1 MGSGYPGTLGVRPG
15 GIPMYARPSEE
26 HCGGMNEMNINGSA
40 KKLQRTRNGRIIAG
54 VCSGIGEYIGVDA
67 NILRLALAVATF
79 FGGLGIGVYAVAWLL
94 LPEEDRHTSIVQ
106 DLIDKNKDNRVWQ
119 DVKGKWDNAQSN
131 WNQAPRAPQAPQHPT
146 TGYEQHPYGR
156 PAQTDT
162 TGTEDGPKA

>member
-1 MGSGYPGTLGVRPG
+1 MS
-15 GIPMYARPSEE
+15 
-26 HCGGMNEMNINGSA
+26 EMNINGSA

-67 NILRLALAVATF
+67 NILRLVLAVATF

-94 LPEEDRHTSIVQ
+94 LPEEGRDASIVQ
-106 DLIDKNKDNRVWQ
+106 DLIGKNKDNRVWQ
-119 DVKGKWDNAQSN
+119 DVKSKWDNAQSG
-131 WNQAPRAPQAPQHPT
+131 WNQTPQASQPT
-146 TGYEQHPYGR
+146 HHAPGYDQHPYGR